1 MLPTNTDPQITST
14 QTQSHFIKESSMN
27 MPLPTS
33 EPIVD
38 ANTQTIVLRNNKI
51 EIETSLNNVKQNAT
65 QWYKTNYRTLYI
77 ILGQCYELYYLI
89 EEAPTDDRD
98 TYKEEVKNAYGSLK
112 GAQGAKN
119 LRSRIVSVVFNF
131 SELDRKVRSRYATV
145 LTRAFNH
152 ADKPTDSASFTTWL
166 EDQGGIVAALSKKN
180 GSEVTNKT
188 PQIEINSKIRS
199 LPVKARVALPNSG
212 NRFVVLL
219 AQGVNSSTVDILYQ
233 FEDDTLCESI
243 ATRAFKAVE
252 KGDDSNDKKS
262 PEYVIASFEKELSGT
277 ETSEGLV

>member
-1 MLPTNTDPQITST
+1 
-14 QTQSHFIKESSMN
+14 MN

-38 ANTQTIVLRNNKI
+38 ANAHTIVLRNNKI
-51 EIETSLNNVKQNAT
+51 EIETSLNNVKQIAT
-65 QWYKTNYRTLYI
+65 HWYKTSYRTLYI

-98 TYKEEVKNAYGSLK
+98 TYKEQVKNSYESLK

-152 ADKPTDSASFTTWL
+152 ADKPTDSASFITWL
-166 EDQGGIVAALSKKN
+166 EEQGGIVAALSKKN
-180 GSEVTNKT
+180 GDKVTNKT

-262 PEYVIASFEKELSGT
+262 PECVIASFEKELSGT